1 MLKNRRMSRLLSLSM
16 AFAMVFTMTFTEAT
30 AAAFAATKKPG
41 EIKVKISLSRPTVN
55 KKSKNVPDAI
65 CTLKWNK
72 VKNAKEYRVYCNNKK
87 IKSFKKGKKSYKCNI
102 TIDDMSKQNVVYVKA
117 YNKKKTSTSHK
128 YDLSRVS
135 MAPSKDLVTARD
147 ADYYMDGNE
156 YLGVKSFKADYLKYK
171 EGLNPTSYYYDVAGV
186 DSTFRA
192 SKDTWYNLLTT
203 ERPYLNEQGQM
214 SSDKMSILNAW
225 TKLTDSILEEGKNYT
240 TYWGSYTNDYT
251 GKGDRIDIDK
261 DLNST
266 KSITRGGKSR
276 DNSTTSGLKT
286 DKNTFAEVMDVMK
299 NQVAN
304 RIDHGALYGEKSK
317 ILGNANFN
325 KASYL
330 KEIKDKEY
338 DDMLYVV
345 ATNVDEN
352 SWNVYK
358 YSSHALVFYDFA
370 LEPITVDGLEEI
382 TDYPDSQE
390 AYDNRIISSTDG
402 KYTEAIVNHDAN
414 NNLSNTTSIGETVTE
429 SRAVSMS
436 NSKQI
441 SYSETATFSWTHKFG
456 DPKAVSNEIS
466 IGTGFTFQQAFEQA
480 KTEETVSQ
488 VSKNTMSQTTT
499 NIPPY
504 TQVNIVK
511 DNNKRNFDYRLDVP
525 MRLTYKVALL
535 NFCAQLYA
543 DTGTICNWMRNG
555 YKRGSSVYFFGSD
568 GDNGST
574 AVESLYNRVI
584 LDSVAGEKT
593 YTFTGNDDDHDDD
606 HFNSDKRID
615 WNRIKSD
622 VLGNGVNNALR
633 VLINNHPIATNG
645 GRVEVQSNATT
656 TSVSEPIPLYCLSV
670 VGVSRDKLSSDQEV
684 NMSCGKEYSINRNI
698 AAIGYGVNPLNKTK
712 GLYYGFDQFD
722 GYWVICDSKGNE
734 IQDNGLFTITD
745 NIIKAGDKTGT
756 GYITWRIDTN
766 GDFYDHYKI
775 SVDGYRPVNKGEGG
789 DKTME
794 IDAPVV
800 VVNIN

>member
-1 MLKNRRMSRLLSLSM
+1 MVKSRRLSRLLSLAL
-16 AFAMVFTMTFTEAT
+16 AFAMVFTLTITEAT
-30 AAAFAATKKPG
+30 ASAFAGTKKPG
-41 EIKVKISLSRPTVN
+41 DIKVKISFSRPVVN
-55 KKSKNVPDAI
+55 KKSKSVPDAI
-65 CTLKWNK
+65 CTLKWDK
-72 VKNAKEYRVYCNNKK
+72 VKNAQGYKVYRNNKK

-102 TIDDMSKQNVVYVKA
+102 TIQDMAKQNVVYVKA
-117 YNKKKTSTSHK
+117 YNKKKTSISHK
-128 YDLSRVS
+128 YDLSKVS
-135 MAPSKDLVTARD
+135 VAPSRDLVTARD
-147 ADYYMDGNE
+147 AEYYMNGNE
-156 YLGVKSFKADYLKYK
+156 YVGVKSFKADYPKYK
-171 EGLNPTSYYYDVAGV
+171 EGLNPTSYFYDVAGV
-186 DSTFRA
+186 DSTFKA

-214 SSDKMSILNAW
+214 STNKMSILNAW
-225 TKLTDSILEEGKNYT
+225 TKLTDAILEEGKNYT
-240 TYWGSYTNDYT
+240 TYWGSYKNDYNGGSSRLNT
-251 GKGDRIDIDK
+251 
-261 DLNST
+261 DLDLRYTQSKTWGN
-266 KSITRGGKSR
+266 KSR
-276 DNSTTSGLKT
+276 DNSATTGLKT

-317 ILGNANFN
+317 ILGNANFD

-345 ATNVDEN
+345 GTNIDEN
-352 SWNVYK
+352 KWNTYK
-358 YSSHALVFYDFA
+358 YSSHALIFYDFA

-382 TDYPDSQE
+382 TDYPESPE
-390 AYDNRIISSTDG
+390 AYDSRIISSTDG

-414 NNLSNTTSIGETVTE
+414 NNLSNSTSVGETVTE
-429 SRAVSMS
+429 TRSVSMS

-441 SYSETATFSWTHKFG
+441 SYAESATFSWTHKFG
-456 DPKAVSNEIS
+456 DPLKVSNEIS

-480 KTEETVSQ
+480 KTEETASQ
-488 VSKNTMSQTTT
+488 ISKNTMSETTT
-499 NIPPY
+499 IIPPY
-504 TQVNIVK
+504 TQVSITK
-511 DNNKRNFDYRLDVP
+511 DNNKRNLDYRLDVP

-535 NFCAQLYA
+535 NLCAQVYA
-543 DTGTICNWMRNG
+543 DTGAICNWMCNG
-555 YKRGSSVYFFGSD
+555 YKRGSSAYFFGSD

-584 LDSVAGEKT
+584 LGSVAGERT

-606 HFNSDKRID
+606 HFLSDKRID
-615 WNRIKSD
+615 WNHIKTD
-622 VLGNGVNNALR
+622 VMKNGVNDALR

-656 TSVSEPIPLYCLSV
+656 TSVSEPVPLYCLSV
-670 VGVSRDKLSSDQEV
+670 VGISRDKLSSDQEV

-698 AAIGYGVNPLNKTK
+698 EALGYGVNPLNRTK

-722 GYWVICDSKGNE
+722 GYWVICDERGNE
-734 IQDNGLFTITD
+734 IKDNGLFTITD

-766 GDFYDHYKI
+766 GQYYDHYKI
-775 SVDGYRPVNKGEGG
+775 SVDGYRPVNRGEGG
-789 DKTME
+789 DKTLE